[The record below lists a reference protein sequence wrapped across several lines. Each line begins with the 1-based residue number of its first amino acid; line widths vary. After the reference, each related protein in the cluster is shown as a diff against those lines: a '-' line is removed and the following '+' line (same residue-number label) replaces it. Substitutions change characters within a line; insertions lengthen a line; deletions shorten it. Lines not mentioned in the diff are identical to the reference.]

1 MLRSILAL
9 LLLCTAG
16 PLRAQASAQ
25 TGTPVIVCFGDSL
38 TAGVG
43 APAGES
49 YPDFLRKDLQ
59 DAGYHATVLN
69 QGVGGETTKDGLSRV
84 NDVLAAH
91 PAIVVLE
98 LGANDGLRGLP
109 PEGTAAN
116 LSTMIQQ
123 FQRAHIRVLLA
134 GIQMP
139 PNLGL
144 QYVQQYDAIF
154 PDLAKRYKVELIPWL
169 LQGVYG
175 VVGLM
180 SPDYIHPNGEGY
192 VHVAQTVLEALKPM
206 LKK

>member
-1 MLRSILAL
+1 MLRTILAL
-9 LLLCTAG
+9 LLLCAAG
-16 PLRAQASAQ
+16 PLRAQTSAQ
-25 TGTPVIVCFGDSL
+25 VVVCFGDSL

-59 DAGYHATVLN
+59 DAGYHVTILN

-84 NDVLAAH
+84 NEVLDAH

-109 PEGTAAN
+109 PAGTAAN
-116 LSTMIQQ
+116 LSTMIQE
-123 FQRAHIRVLLA
+123 FQRAHVRVLLA

-154 PDLAKRYKVELIPWL
+154 PDLAARYKVALIPWL

-175 VVGLM
+175 VEGLM
-180 SPDYIHPNGEGY
+180 SPDYIHPNGRGY
-192 VHVAQTVLEALKPM
+192 VRVAETVFEALKPM